1 MMTTSAITS
10 FGFILAV
17 RDASCTCVRTMWRE
31 EVGQNPTA
39 QRMVK
44 VEVKV
49 GINDVVELLFNP
61 RLVVIEACEASRWF
75 GMLLSCTA
83 TRLSGTDRWES
94 LGAGMQQRRKFK
106 DNANVFR
113 SLFAG
118 YNIVVQL
125 RF

>member
-1 MMTTSAITS
+1 
-10 FGFILAV
+10 
-17 RDASCTCVRTMWRE
+17 MWRE

-49 GINDVVELLFNP
+49 GINDVMELLFNP
-61 RLVVIEACEASRWF
+61 SLVVIEACEASRWF
-75 GMLLSCTA
+75 GGLECCCLVRQPVCLVRTVAKVLVLECS
-83 TRLSGTDRWES
+83 S
-94 LGAGMQQRRKFK
+94 
-106 DNANVFR
+106 NASSRTMPNVFQ

-118 YNIVVQL
+118 YKIVVQL